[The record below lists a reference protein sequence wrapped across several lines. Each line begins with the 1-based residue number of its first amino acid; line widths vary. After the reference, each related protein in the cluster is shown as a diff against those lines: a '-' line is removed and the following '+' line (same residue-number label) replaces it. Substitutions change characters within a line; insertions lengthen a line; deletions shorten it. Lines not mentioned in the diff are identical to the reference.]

1 MKPHECTPGKAIY
14 HKYDF
19 YAIIARQ
26 TRISNITGKLMIRV
40 IKTNG
45 SEFWA
50 YPESM
55 IDMEMVE
62 KW

>member
-1 MKPHECTPGKAIY
+1 MKPYECMPGKAIY
-14 HKYDF
+14 HEYDF
-19 YAIIARQ
+19 YGIIARQ
-26 TRISNITGKLMIRV
+26 TKMSSLTGKLLIKV

-45 SEFWA
+45 KDFWA

-55 IDMEMVE
+55 IDMKMVE